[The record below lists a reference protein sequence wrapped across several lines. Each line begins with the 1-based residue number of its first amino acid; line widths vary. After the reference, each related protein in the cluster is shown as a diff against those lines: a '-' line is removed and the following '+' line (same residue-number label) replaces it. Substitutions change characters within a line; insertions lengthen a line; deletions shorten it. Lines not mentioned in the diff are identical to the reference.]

1 MGNPISPHPY
11 SALPGS
17 LPGFTMPRAKKPRA
31 ERTNMN
37 LPHSTRALAR
47 IAGDGDRTAGV
58 ERLFAQLPVFYQ
70 VQRYLE
76 QRAATGDDQ
85 ASALL
90 HEMAGLEYERIY
102 QEAVA
107 EGVIVVHGADGN
119 TAAWIV

>member
-1 MGNPISPHPY
+1 
-11 SALPGS
+11 
-17 LPGFTMPRAKKPRA
+17 MPRAKKARA

-58 ERLFAQLPVFYQ
+58 EKLFAQLPVFYQ

-76 QRAATGDDQ
+76 SRAESGDDQ
-85 ASALL
+85 AAALL

-107 EGVIVVHGADGN
+107 QNVIVVRCEDGDE
-119 TAAWIV
+119 AAWIV